1 MKREEIEYAIICWG
15 DCGPIFYGQDCSYQ
29 TISIGNNCNEEDSCY
44 IWNNGFG
51 GYDCHPQ
58 YKSSL
63 YVNTNEYNEK
73 DDENIIHFSV
83 LDYEVFTPERSFD
96 MF

>member
-1 MKREEIEYAIICWG
+1 MKREDSEYAIECSP
-15 DCGPIFYGQDCSYQ
+15 DYGPIFGDDDYYQ
-29 TISIGNNCNEEDSCY
+29 TISIGNNCNEENSCY
-44 IWNNGFG
+44 IWNNDFG

-73 DDENIIHFSV
+73 DDENIIRFSV
-83 LDYEVFTPERSFD
+83 LDYEVFTPE
-96 MF
+96 

>member
-1 MKREEIEYAIICWG
+1 MRNTETWGAIKCEP
-15 DCGPIFYGQDCSYQ
+15 DCGPLFYGKDCSYQ
-29 TISIGNNCNEEDSCY
+29 TISIGNNCNKENSCY
-44 IWNNGFG
+44 IWNNGFW
-51 GYDCHPQ
+51 GYDGHPQ

-63 YVNTNEYNEK
+63 YVNTNEYNKK
-73 DDENIIHFSV
+73 DDENKIHFSV